1 MLSVRVQPPT
11 FFAERAIDRL
21 VGRLPSE
28 ALARL
33 RANLRAFRAWVAEPA
48 YRADGGPAAVQ
59 HVLASVGP
67 SVQLKADFL
76 MALASVP
83 RGFEL
88 FFEAVT
94 DELLDIVPEDGP
106 EVLTRATEH
115 LVRAQRVW
123 FRLMLF
129 HPDLDGVERAVGNAR
144 LSETLTIG
152 FHADNLLTV
161 CFMAMDGESGRIAP
175 AVLDTL
181 LDAAA
186 DFSAR
191 YHAAVTGLA
200 EAVAPQVDE
209 QTPFEPS
216 ALADL
221 LALPPC
227 DSPPLTPEEMD
238 EAITAQFR
246 AS

>member
-11 FFAERAIDRL
+11 FFAERAFDQL
-21 VGRLPSE
+21 VGRFPSHAVE
-28 ALARL
+28 LL

-48 YRADGGPAAVQ
+48 FRAAGGDAAVQ

-76 MALASVP
+76 VALASVP

-94 DELLDIVPEDGP
+94 DELLDVVPEDGP
-106 EVLTRATEH
+106 QQLTEATEH

-123 FRLMLF
+123 LRLMLF
-129 HPDLDGVERAVGNAR
+129 HPDLEGVERTAGSER
-144 LSETLTIG
+144 LGEVITLG

-161 CFMAMDGESGRIAP
+161 CFMALDGESGIVDAG
-175 AVLDTL
+175 ALASL

-186 DFSAR
+186 SHAVR
-191 YHAAVTGLA
+191 YHAAVTSLA
-200 EAVAPQVDE
+200 EVVAPEVDE
-209 QTPFEPS
+209 HSPFTPS

-221 LALPPC
+221 LALPPY
-227 DSPPLTPEEMD
+227 DGPPVSVEEMD
-238 EAITAQFR
+238 EALAARFR
-246 AS
+246 VS

>member
-11 FFAERAIDRL
+11 FFAERAIDQL
-21 VGRLPSE
+21 VGRFPPHAVE
-28 ALARL
+28 RL

-48 YRADGGPAAVQ
+48 FRAAGGDATVQ

-94 DELLDIVPEDGP
+94 DELLDVVPEDGP
-106 EVLTRATEH
+106 QQLADATEH

-123 FRLMLF
+123 LRLMLF
-129 HPDLDGVERAVGNAR
+129 HPDLDGLERTVGRER
-144 LSETLTIG
+144 LGEVITLG

-161 CFMAMDGESGRIAP
+161 CFMALDGESGTVDAG
-175 AVLDTL
+175 ALASL
-181 LDAAA
+181 LNAAA
-186 DFSAR
+186 SHAER
-191 YHAAVTGLA
+191 YHAAVTSLA
-200 EAVAPQVDE
+200 EAVAPDIHE
-209 QTPFEPS
+209 HSPFTPS

-221 LALPPC
+221 LALPPY
-227 DSPPLTPEEMD
+227 DGPPVSVEEMD
-238 EAITAQFR
+238 DAIAAHFR